1 MNSYSIQSA
10 LPIVSVI
17 VPAYNAELFIEETL
31 NSILT
36 QTYKNIE
43 VLVVDDG
50 SQDQTAAIVER
61 VMQRDHRVGLL
72 KQPNAGVAAA
82 RNLAIQKSRGEFIA
96 PIDADDIWFP
106 QNLEKQVQCLV
117 QAESSVGLVYAWSVD
132 IDEESLLT
140 GEFRA
145 SMIAGEVYATLLCH
159 NFLGNASAS
168 LIRRACFEKVGSYSC
183 KMKEHNATG
192 CEDWD
197 LYLRIAEFY
206 EFRVVPEFLI
216 GYRKLPGTMSC
227 DSKRMA
233 QSHELMLQSV
243 QQKHSELPAVVYRLS
258 RSSFYMYLA
267 HQSHQRGSRQSTL
280 LWLYKAWR
288 ADWITPLL
296 RYGFYVLA
304 IQSLWA
310 LAIQLGLPRIGASS
324 DSKKFFNYQVA
335 SDREITIAE
344 MNQQRS
350 SIYFK
355 VLVGS
360 TLHRVIATLLGTRKL
375 LKVSST

>member
-1 MNSYSIQSA
+1 MNNYLIQSA
-10 LPIVSVI
+10 LPLVSVI

-61 VMQRDHRVGLL
+61 VMQRDSRIELL
-72 KQPNAGVAAA
+72 RQPNAGVATA
-82 RNLAIQKSRGEFIA
+82 RNLAIQKARGEFIA
-96 PIDADDIWFP
+96 PVDADDIWFP

-117 QAESSVGLVYAWSVD
+117 QAEPTVGLVYAWSAD
-132 IDEESLLT
+132 IDEQGLLT

-183 KMKEHNATG
+183 QMKKHHATG

-206 EFRVVPEFLI
+206 QFRVVPEFLI

-227 DSKRMA
+227 DYRRMA

-243 QQKHSELPAVVYRLS
+243 YQKYPEMPALIYRLS

-267 HQSHQRGSRQSTL
+267 HQSHQRGSHQSTL
-280 LWLYKAWR
+280 FWLYRAWR
-288 ADWITPLL
+288 VDWITPIL
-296 RYGFYVLA
+296 RYGLYILA
-304 IQSLWA
+304 IQSLWG
-310 LAIQLGLPRIGASS
+310 LMTQLCLSRSGSSQASKQS
-324 DSKKFFNYQVA
+324 FNHQIA
-335 SDREITIAE
+335 SDHKITIADL
-344 MNQQRS
+344 NRPG
-350 SIYFK
+350 IHFK

-360 TLHRVIATLLGTRKL
+360 TLHRVIPILLGTRKL
-375 LKVSST
+375 FRVS